1 MQIDAQK
8 AGIRRKGKFS
18 LRHSMY
24 EEMPAIPEQAM
35 EFLSRTWNPSSSDI
49 FEILSPSVR
58 LSLVQ
63 LHRRTKPPIP
73 LNNRGREH

>member
-49 FEILSPSVR
+49 LDILSPSVR
-58 LSLVQ
+58 LSSVQ
-63 LHRRTKPPIP
+63 FCIDGQNLPFH
-73 LNNRGREH
+73 